1 MSPVERLRE
10 LVAEAVL
17 SVDHRN
23 IGCEPHDGLG
33 AVIIGAPETNQALLW
48 IRGGAD
54 DDRPALIQ
62 TMIPFDDRP
71 IEVDAETAQ
80 TAVDWLETR
89 RGRWSALRDP
99 DDEGPAD
106 TDPAPPAA

>member
-1 MSPVERLRE
+1 MNPTERLRE

-33 AVIIGAPETNQALLW
+33 AVIIGAPEINQALLW
-48 IRGGAD
+48 IRRGAD
-54 DDRPALIQ
+54 DPRGALIQ
-62 TMIPFDDRP
+62 TMVPFDDRP
-71 IEVDAETAQ
+71 IEIDDETA
-80 TAVDWLETR
+80 AIAAGWLETR

-99 DDEGPAD
+99 DDDGPTAA
-106 TDPAPPAA
+106 DPAAPAA

>member
-1 MSPVERLRE
+1 MTDAERLRE

-48 IRGGAD
+48 IRGGPGD
-54 DDRPALIQ
+54 TRPALIQ
-62 TMIPFDDRP
+62 KMIPFDDRP
-71 IEVDAETAQ
+71 IEVDEETAE
-80 TAVDWLETR
+80 AAADWLETR
-89 RGRWSALRDP
+89 RGRWAALRDP
-99 DDEGPAD
+99 DAEAAD
-106 TDPAPPAA
+106 TTHRAR